1 MSSENRVENIIL
13 GELQV
18 KDIANSRVFAEQ
30 NKLDYN
36 EFVSSL
42 KRLEGFD
49 MVAAKVEQ
57 EDRIAL
63 TAEAQEYVKC
73 GASMEVLLL
82 NEVTKEGLSKGDLT
96 VCCCVCCVKKLF
108 YSHFVLYIKYFYNF
122 IATE

>member
-1 MSSENRVENIIL
+1 MSENRIENLIL
-13 GELQV
+13 GELQT
-18 KDIANSRVFAEQ
+18 KDIANSRVYAEQ

-49 MVAAKVEQ
+49 MVVAKVEQ
-57 EDRIAL
+57 EDRIVL

-82 NEVTKEGLSKGDLT
+82 NEVTKEGISKAELT
-96 VCCCVCCVKKLF
+96 VRLF
-108 YSHFVLYIKYFYNF
+108 
-122 IATE
+122 